1 MRRREFITLV
11 GGAAAGWPLAA
22 GAQQLPVIG
31 VLVGGAPDSD
41 AFRVAALRQGLNA
54 AGYVE
59 GQNVAIEYRWAQNQ
73 YDRLPALVA
82 DLVNRRVAVI
92 VAIGNAAT
100 TAAKASNTTIPIVF
114 EIGDDP
120 VKLGLVAGLA
130 RPGGNV
136 TGVTFLG
143 GSLAAKLFEVLHET
157 VPKAAVI
164 GLLENPTNPN
174 AESVRT
180 DVQAA
185 ANALGQKL
193 VVAKAVAESDF
204 EPAFAFLVQQRVAAL
219 LIRSD
224 LLFNGRP
231 EQLVALAARHALP
244 TIYPLR
250 EFPLAGGLMS
260 YGASLAEA
268 IRQVGV
274 YTARIL
280 KGEKPGDLPVQQ
292 STKIELVI
300 NLRTAKALGLDIPQT
315 LLARADEVIE

>member
-1 MRRREFITLV
+1 MASAGAWQIMRRREFLGV
-11 GGAAAGWPLAA
+11 LGGAAAGWPLAA

-100 TAAKASNTTIPIVF
+100 TAAKASNTEIPIVF

-193 VVAKAVAESDF
+193 V
-204 EPAFAFLVQQRVAAL
+204 
-219 LIRSD
+219 
-224 LLFNGRP
+224 
-231 EQLVALAARHALP
+231 
-244 TIYPLR
+244 
-250 EFPLAGGLMS
+250 
-260 YGASLAEA
+260 
-268 IRQVGV
+268 
-274 YTARIL
+274 
-280 KGEKPGDLPVQQ
+280 
-292 STKIELVI
+292 
-300 NLRTAKALGLDIPQT
+300 
-315 LLARADEVIE
+315 LARPWPKATSSRRSHF

>member
-1 MRRREFITLV
+1 MRRREFIRLL
-11 GGAAAGWPLAA
+11 GGLAAPWPLVAR
-22 GAQQLPVIG
+22 AQQLPVIG

-59 GQNVAIEYRWAQNQ
+59 GQNVAIEFRWAQNQ
-73 YDRLPALVA
+73 YDRLPALVT
-82 DLVNRRVAVI
+82 DLVNRQVAVI

-174 AESVRT
+174 AESVRN

-185 ANALGQKL
+185 ANAFGQKL

-224 LLFNGRP
+224 LLFNGRQA
-231 EQLVALAARHALP
+231 QLVALAARHHLSPARVP
-244 TIYPLR
+244 AGRGPDELR
-250 EFPLAGGLMS
+250 RQPARGDPSGRRLHRPDSQRREAGRS
-260 YGASLAEA
+260 AGAAVREDRTGDQSQD
-268 IRQVGV
+268 RQG
-274 YTARIL
+274 AR
-280 KGEKPGDLPVQQ
+280 P
-292 STKIELVI
+292 
-300 NLRTAKALGLDIPQT
+300 
-315 LLARADEVIE
+315 

>member
-1 MRRREFITLV
+1 MRRREFLGV
-11 GGAAAGWPLAA
+11 LGGAAAGWPLAA

-100 TAAKASNTTIPIVF
+100 TAAKASNTEIPIVF

-120 VKLGLVAGLA
+120 VKLVLVAGLA

-143 GSLAAKLFEVLHET
+143 GSLGTAQGCERAVSIIRAQLHLLLRRAAIAGFRLRHGT
-157 VPKAAVI
+157 CPPRI
-164 GLLENPTNPN
+164 G
-174 AESVRT
+174 A
-180 DVQAA
+180 Q
-185 ANALGQKL
+185 
-193 VVAKAVAESDF
+193 
-204 EPAFAFLVQQRVAAL
+204 
-219 LIRSD
+219 
-224 LLFNGRP
+224 
-231 EQLVALAARHALP
+231 
-244 TIYPLR
+244 
-250 EFPLAGGLMS
+250 
-260 YGASLAEA
+260 
-268 IRQVGV
+268 
-274 YTARIL
+274 
-280 KGEKPGDLPVQQ
+280 
-292 STKIELVI
+292 
-300 NLRTAKALGLDIPQT
+300 
-315 LLARADEVIE
+315 